1 MIPSVAASERGIA
14 QTKELAPWGCGT
26 SHMGL
31 KVAVRRRGLE
41 RPGIE
46 GKSPVAESRHP
57 PRRILSTA
65 GHVKPRRNP
74 AGPSAKAKYSL
85 VTDSEAVP

>member
-1 MIPSVAASERGIA
+1 MW
-14 QTKELAPWGCGT
+14 QKL
-26 SHMGL
+26 
-31 KVAVRRRGLE
+31 VRRSGLE
-41 RPGIE
+41 RPGTV
-46 GKSPVAESRHP
+46 GKTPVAKSERM
-57 PRRILSTA
+57 PRGILSTA

>member
-26 SHMGL
+26 SHMDY
-31 KVAVRRRGLE
+31 KNVRRRGLE
-41 RPGIE
+41 RPAIE
-46 GKSPVAESRHP
+46 GKSPVAKSRET